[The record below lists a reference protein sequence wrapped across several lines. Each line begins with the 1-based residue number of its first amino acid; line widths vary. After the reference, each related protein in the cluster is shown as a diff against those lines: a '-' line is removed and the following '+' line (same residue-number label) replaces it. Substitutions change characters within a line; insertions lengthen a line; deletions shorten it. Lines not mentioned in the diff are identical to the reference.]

1 MAGDARGFY
10 ATLELD
16 SSASAADIKSAY
28 RRLAKEYHPDTGRV
42 RDGGARF
49 QQIGAAYEILGDAE
63 KRADYDNLS
72 EQADQADYSEKRRPL
87 SPIRCGTC
95 RQITAQPRYIIF
107 WRVISVVLATTRT
120 PVQGI
125 FCSTC
130 AAKESLKSTAI
141 TGLLGWWGFPW
152 GPIWTVLEG
161 VKNLFGGV
169 QNKEHEE
176 ALLWHNALA
185 FADAGKVPL
194 SYALAERLLSAKNGE
209 IRAGAAQLTTF
220 YRSQGFKPTGTLK
233 NNWINNPAQF
243 LAKLLLLSM
252 VPVALTAAI
261 MYSDRSSPE
270 ASYGVASDL
279 SEAYREPT
287 ANSLEAPADDYNA
300 SEPATPTCTRKVE
313 NGKILVG
320 AKRLGEDGHILQI
333 SNGSSGDAI
342 VKVRSTDTGNLLAS
356 FFVKQNSESQLS
368 GIPDGSYKIQY
379 AIGTQL
385 AENCKSF
392 TGMSAVNE
400 FPNPESLTTTSEE
413 TFEGTLVKRKRL
425 SYTLYAV
432 PGGDVA
438 PTSISP
444 EEFES
449 GT

>member
-1 MAGDARGFY
+1 MGDAKGFY
-10 ATLELD
+10 AALELD
-16 SSASAADIKSAY
+16 SSASATEIKTAY
-28 RRLAKEYHPDTGRV
+28 RRLAKEHHPDTGRV

-49 QQIGAAYEILGDAE
+49 QQISAAYEILGDAE
-63 KRADYDNLS
+63 KRANYDNLS
-72 EQADQADYSEKRRPL
+72 EQTDQADYSEKRSRL
-87 SPIRCGTC
+87 NPIRCGVC
-95 RQITAQPRYIIF
+95 RQVTAQPRYIIF

-125 FCSTC
+125 FCSAC

-141 TGLLGWWGFPW
+141 TGLIGWWGFPW

-161 VKNLFGGV
+161 LKNLVGGV
-169 QNKEHEE
+169 QNNEHEE

-194 SYALAERLLSAKNGE
+194 SYALAERLLSAKSSE
-209 IRAGAAQLTTF
+209 IRAGAAHLTTF

-233 NNWINNPAQF
+233 NNWTINPAQF
-243 LAKLLLLSM
+243 LVKLLFLSV

-261 MYSDRSSPE
+261 MYSDRSSSE
-270 ASYGVASDL
+270 ASYGVATPPSV
-279 SEAYREPT
+279 AYREPT
-287 ANSLEAPADDYNA
+287 SSSLDAPAIDYNA
-300 SEPATPTCTRKVE
+300 FEPATPTCDHEVAS
-313 NGKILVG
+313 GKILSG
-320 AKRLGEDGHILQI
+320 AKRLSKEGHILQI
-333 SNGSSGDAI
+333 SNGSSGNAI
-342 VKVRSTDTGNLLAS
+342 VKVRKADTGSLLAS
-356 FFVKQNSESQLS
+356 FFIEQNGESQLS
-368 GIPDGSYKIQY
+368 GIPDGLYRIQY

-392 TGMSAVNE
+392 TETSTVNE
-400 FPNPESLTTTSEE
+400 FPNLEALITTSEE

-444 EEFES
+444 AEFED
-449 GT
+449 GN